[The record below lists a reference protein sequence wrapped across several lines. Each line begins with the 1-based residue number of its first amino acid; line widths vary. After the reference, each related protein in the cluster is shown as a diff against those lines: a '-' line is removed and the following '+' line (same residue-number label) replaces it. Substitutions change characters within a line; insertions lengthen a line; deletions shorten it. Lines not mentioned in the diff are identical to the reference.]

1 MKHPEFYVK
10 YKTNYPPLVNP
21 VFSKRN
27 WWRIVLITV
36 VAILIEPLVM
46 YKNQRSVPISFEYY
60 LQLIEYFIII
70 AVPFVAFLLWV
81 NWRELIKRRK
91 GYGWVGKFEVIGKR
105 SSLLFC
111 YLLLMPDSN
120 HKLRVDRSFFQ
131 KTRIG
136 DFIQVK
142 RDAFEN
148 IEEVSRIKNISNRL
162 ASLARAF

>member
-21 VFSKRN
+21 IFSKRN

-46 YKNQRSVPISFEYY
+46 YKNQRFIPISFEYY
-60 LQLIEYFIII
+60 LQLIAYFIII
-70 AVPFVAFLLWV
+70 AVPFVTFLLWV
-81 NWRELIKRRK
+81 NWRELIKRKK

-105 SSLLFC
+105 SSFLFC
-111 YLLLMPDSN
+111 YLLLRPDSN
-120 HKLRVDRSFFQ
+120 HKLRVDRNFFQ

-142 RDAFEN
+142 RDVFEN
-148 IEEVSRIKNISNRL
+148 IEEISRIKNISNRL
-162 ASLARAF
+162 ASPARAF

>member
-1 MKHPEFYVK
+1 
-10 YKTNYPPLVNP
+10 
-21 VFSKRN
+21 
-27 WWRIVLITV
+27 
-36 VAILIEPLVM
+36 M
-46 YKNQRSVPISFEYY
+46 YKKQKSVPISFEYY

-105 SSLLFC
+105 SSFLFC
-111 YLLLMPDSN
+111 YLLLMPDRN
-120 HKLRVDRSFFQ
+120 HKLKVDRSFFE

-142 RDAFEN
+142 RDTFEN
-148 IEEVSRIKNISNRL
+148 IEEVSRVKNISNRL
-162 ASLARAF
+162 AGFARAF